1 MFYWGGSSVPLQT
14 VLTLAD
20 IFHNKVLNGHFEF
33 SHGGQN
39 FAVSATIEFRG
50 SVITA
55 KGKMG

>member
-1 MFYWGGSSVPLQT
+1 MLHWGGSSVPLQT

-50 SVITA
+50 SVITC
-55 KGKMG
+55 